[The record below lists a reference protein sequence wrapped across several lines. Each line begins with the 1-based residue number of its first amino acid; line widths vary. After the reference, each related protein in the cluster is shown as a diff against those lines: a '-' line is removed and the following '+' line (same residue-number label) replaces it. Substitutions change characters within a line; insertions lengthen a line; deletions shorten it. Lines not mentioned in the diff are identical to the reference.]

1 MVEAMTS
8 RRERLRAQTA
18 QEIKTV
24 ALRLLD
30 EGGPDAVTLRA
41 IAREMGMTA
50 GAIYGYYATRDELI
64 STLIA
69 EVYMALLDQVEA
81 ARDAISVDDPGARII
96 AWGETVRQWAVAR
109 PAEFRLIYGDPVPGY
124 QPPPGGPAAAAQLR
138 ACTGLVGLAAAA
150 WPHRAD
156 LRRDAD
162 PEYAWTDF
170 DADLVDHVRADFPDL
185 PPAGLALALRMWG
198 RMHGLVAL
206 EVYGHLRPQS
216 QDPAKLFR
224 AEMLDLVHSLGLS
237 SRVPRD

>member
-1 MVEAMTS
+1 MVEAATS

-50 GAIYGYYATRDELI
+50 GAIYGYYATRDDLI

-81 ARDAISVDDPGARII
+81 ARDAIAPDDPGARII
-96 AWGETVRQWAVAR
+96 AWGEAVRDWAVAR

-124 QPPPGGPAAAAQLR
+124 QAPPGGPAAAAQLR

-150 WPHRAD
+150 WPHRPGG
-156 LRRDAD
+156 AD
-162 PEYAWTDF
+162 PEFAWTDF
-170 DADLVDHVRADFPDL
+170 DADLVEHARTDFPDL
-185 PPAGLALALRMWG
+185 PPAALALALRMWG
-198 RMHGLVAL
+198 RMHGLMAL

-237 SRVPRD
+237 PRLPRR

>member
-1 MVEAMTS
+1 MVEAGTS
-8 RRERLRAQTA
+8 RRERLRAQTT
-18 QEIKTV
+18 QEIMAV

-30 EGGPDAVTLRA
+30 EGGPDAVALRA

-69 EVYMALLDQVEA
+69 EVYSALLDQVES
-81 ARDAISVDDPGARII
+81 ARDAIPVDDPGGRII
-96 AWGETVRQWAVAR
+96 AWGEAVRRWAVAR

-150 WPHRAD
+150 WPHAPGRGPGQ
-156 LRRDAD
+156 
-162 PEYAWTDF
+162 PEFAWTDF
-170 DADLVDHVRADFPDL
+170 DADLVEHVRADFPQL

-216 QDPAKLFR
+216 QDPAALFR
-224 AEMLDLVHSLGLS
+224 AEMLDLVHSLGLP
-237 SRVPRD
+237 PRG